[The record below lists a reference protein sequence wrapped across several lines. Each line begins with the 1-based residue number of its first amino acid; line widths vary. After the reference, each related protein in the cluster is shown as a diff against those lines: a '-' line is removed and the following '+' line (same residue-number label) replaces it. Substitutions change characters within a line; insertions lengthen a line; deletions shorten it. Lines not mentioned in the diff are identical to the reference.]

1 MLVLFSLKHLFVRL
15 RTFCVMHFQR
25 TFLGKG
31 EAKGTPL
38 EPRQGRSP
46 APPFPNSSLDF
57 ALVRRL
63 NISLIAIISAFCLL
77 LATTIATQANTVNIS
92 DPAHVLNADQVRS
105 EAANLPD
112 P

>member
-1 MLVLFSLKHLFVRL
+1 MMKMSKTSLRRLSRLSQHTGSHLALVH
-15 RTFCVMHFQR
+15 CQR
-25 TFLGKG
+25 AFLGKG

-92 DPAHVLNADQVRS
+92 DPAHVLNADQVR
-105 EAANLPD
+105 
-112 P
+112 